1 MGVAE
6 LFDAVFAIRRE
17 QYAKAAIVN
26 LKSPNAVKGVLH
38 LCLTRAFTFLSAAA
52 GKLPFTDSRDQVI
65 IAGDLTIDERIGH
78 TDIRFI
84 MRVGAAGAGLA
95 QFLSQAVPNGWIPVF
110 RRY

>member
-26 LKSPNAVKGVLH
+26 LKSPNAVKGILH

-52 GKLPFTDSRDQVI
+52 GKLPFTDSRDQVL
-65 IAGDLTIDERIGH
+65 IAGDPPS
-78 TDIRFI
+78 
-84 MRVGAAGAGLA
+84 AG
-95 QFLSQAVPNGWIPVF
+95 FPV
-110 RRY
+110 YS